1 MKKKIIIIGGGG
13 HAGIILDCI
22 KAQGE
27 YEIIGYSDKAKGN
40 LSKEKVKY
48 MGNLKELSY
57 KLKEKAN
64 KKTFLTIAIGENYIR
79 KKIYE
84 YLKKNVSDLKW
95 GTIVH
100 PSASISSRVK
110 IGEGSQILNGSI
122 LCYKTVIS
130 KHVCI
135 NTGAIIDHDNFFDDF
150 SSAGPG
156 ACTGGNVKVGK
167 LCFLGINSSVK
178 HNIRINENTVIGANS
193 FVNFNCKANSLYF
206 GTPAKKIKNRK
217 KDDGYL

>member
-13 HAGIILDCI
+13 QAGVIYDCI

-27 YEIIGYSDKAKGN
+27 YEIIGYSDKAKGS
-40 LSKEKVKY
+40 LFKEKIKY
-48 MGNLKELSY
+48 FGNLKELIN
-57 KLKEKAN
+57 KLKKKAY
-64 KKTFLTIAIGENYIR
+64 KGTFLTIAIGENYIR

-84 YLKKNVSDLKW
+84 NLKKNVLDLKW
-95 GTIVH
+95 ATIIH
-100 PSASISSRVK
+100 PSASISSGVK
-110 IGEGSQILNGSI
+110 IGTGSQILNGSI
-122 LCYKTVIS
+122 LCYKTIIS

-167 LCFLGINSSVK
+167 LCFLGINSTVK
-178 HNIRINENTVIGANS
+178 HKIRIKENTVIGANS
-193 FVNFNCKANSLYF
+193 FVNLNCEANSLYF

-217 KDDGYL
+217 KDDRYL